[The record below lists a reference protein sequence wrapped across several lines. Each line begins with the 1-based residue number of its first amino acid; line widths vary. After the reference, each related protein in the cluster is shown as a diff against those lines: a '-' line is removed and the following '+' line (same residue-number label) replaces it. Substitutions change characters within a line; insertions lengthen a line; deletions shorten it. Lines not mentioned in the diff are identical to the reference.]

1 MNTCPV
7 FRLNSRAHAVALMA
21 FSLAAAAA
29 APVFAQ
35 TAAGTATASDLGPG
49 RLADVIVTAQ
59 KVAQPAGKAAI
70 SITAIGGEELRTSGA
85 TNAVAL
91 STLMPNVQI
100 SAGSSGSTDISI
112 RGIVS
117 TNTTEVGD
125 PAAAFHVDG
134 VYLGRPQSAGANFFD
149 LERVEVLRGP
159 QGTLYGRN
167 ATAGAI
173 NLITNKPGKKFAGEA
188 NILLGTQNLKGF
200 EGMVNV
206 PVNSTLALRAVVS
219 STVRD
224 GYLTTADGSGVAN
237 TFGKNRDDADNLS
250 ARVHGL
256 LSFSATAK
264 LLITADM
271 SNNKG
276 AGPGSVPLA
285 TFQNKTG
292 SEQRTVLNN
301 KNEGSRDDKSTGLA
315 AEFTADLGVGELTY
329 LGARRTF
336 DRNNLSS
343 TGGVTSLTVSGFT
356 QTSHELRL
364 ASNTGS
370 GASALAWVGGLYA
383 FDEQGDIDATF
394 GINPFGAA
402 NPGYRFIQTP
412 VTSKSVAAFGQAT
425 YSVTPTLRLT
435 AGLRHTKDDKARD
448 GRITN
453 GAGTFNF
460 PPGDNKAAVNYS
472 KSTWKLGVD
481 TDLAPG
487 VLGYVGA
494 ATGYKAGG
502 YFDGSN
508 AKGDNTYR
516 PELLTSVEAGV
527 KGRFMDN
534 RLRLSASV
542 FSYDYKDLQ
551 ISYVAI
557 NPLTNATGTITTN
570 AARARN
576 NGVELEAKLAV
587 GDTGTLNVGLGL
599 LDAKYK
605 SFNFPAVLLPVAAPA
620 RPVAIEFAGNKL
632 DRAPDVTLTL
642 GYTRDWAL
650 PGGAGITAYIGTRY
664 SSSYVLSNFAVATPV
679 QYTQASHTRTDL
691 NATYNAAGDKWYVQ
705 AYGRNL
711 ENRTVMTGFSF
722 SSLTGNQVYLNEPR
736 NFGLRAGLRF

>member
-1 MNTCPV
+1 M
-7 FRLNSRAHAVALMA
+7 
-21 FSLAAAAA
+21 
-29 APVFAQ
+29 
-35 TAAGTATASDLGPG
+35 
-49 RLADVIVTAQ
+49 ADVIITAQ

-85 TNAVAL
+85 TNATAL
-91 STLMPNVQI
+91 TTLMPNVQI
-100 SAGSSGSTDISI
+100 SGGSAGSTDISI

-167 ATAGAI
+167 ATAGAV

-188 NILLGTQNLKGF
+188 NVLLGTQNLKSF

-219 STVRD
+219 STTRD
-224 GYLTTADGSGVAN
+224 GFLVTADGSGVAN
-237 TFGKNRDDADNLS
+237 TFSKNRDDAANLS

-256 LSFSATAK
+256 LTFSAATK
-264 LLITADM
+264 LLLTVDM

-292 SEQRTVLNN
+292 SEQRTVLTN

-315 AEFTADLGVGELTY
+315 AEFTTNLGVGELTY

-343 TGGVTSLTVSGFT
+343 TGAVTSLTVSGFT

-364 ASNTGS
+364 ASNAADA
-370 GASALAWVGGLYA
+370 ASKLAWVGGLYA

-412 VTSKSVAAFGQAT
+412 VTSKSMAAFGQAT
-425 YSVTPTLRLT
+425 YSVTPTFRVT

-453 GAGTFNF
+453 GAGTFNY
-460 PPGDNKAAVNYS
+460 PPGDNKAAVSYS
-472 KSTWKLGVD
+472 QSTWKLGAD

-487 VLGYVGA
+487 VLGYVSA

-516 PELLTSVEAGV
+516 PEQLTSMEAGL
-527 KGRFMDN
+527 KGRFLNN

-557 NPLTNATGTITTN
+557 NPLTNAAGTITTN

-576 NGVELEAKLAV
+576 NGIELEAKLAI
-587 GDTGTLNVGLGL
+587 GDNGTLNVGAGL
-599 LDAKYK
+599 LDARYE
-605 SFNFPAVLLPVAAPA
+605 SFNFPVTLPT
-620 RPVAIEFAGNKL
+620 RPVAIDYAGNKL
-632 DRAPDVTLTL
+632 DRAPDATLNL
-642 GYTRDWAL
+642 GYTHDWTL
-650 PGGAGITAYIGTRY
+650 GNGAGITAYIGTRY
-664 SSSYVLSNFAVATPV
+664 SSSYVLSNFGVATPA
-679 QYTQASHTRTDL
+679 QYTQASHTRTDF
-691 NATYNAAGDKWYVQ
+691 NATYSAAGDKWYVQ

-711 ENRTVMTGFSF
+711 ENRTVMTGFSY

-736 NFGLRAGLRF
+736 SFGLRGGVRF